1 MDGGYT
7 KKMGILGIVIGI
19 CIILTSCTLNTNE
32 KDNSK
37 LINSVK
43 QIETYDYKL
52 NTFQI
57 TYDDYKKNTKK
68 FVTSYFNKDDDDM
81 LVYNGKLYK
90 CKDLVGMSLKEYK
103 ELGDKVFSKPYE
115 TAEIKRSAVNIS
127 NVYYSKEDPFQFKY
141 VYSKYIIEIEKEEIT
156 IYKRYSFLKQD
167 NEWKVTTIDKITET
181 KDYKYDKTK
190 LSGYTTYNNK
200 PVEYANNINLL
211 EIQ

>member
-1 MDGGYT
+1 MEGGQI
-7 KKMGILGIVIGI
+7 KNRGILGILLGI
-19 CIILTSCTLNTNE
+19 CIILTSCTLKTNE

-57 TYDDYKKNTKK
+57 TYDNYKKNTQK
-68 FVTSYFNKDDDDM
+68 FVTSYFNKDDKDI
-81 LVYNGKLYK
+81 LAYIGKVYKG
-90 CKDLVGMSLKEYK
+90 KDLAGMSLKEYK
-103 ELGDKVFSKPYE
+103 ELGEKAFNTLYG
-115 TAEIKRSAVNIS
+115 TAEIKSSSVSIS

-141 VYSKYIIEIEKEEIT
+141 VFAKYIIEIGKEEIT

-200 PVEYANNINLL
+200 PVEYAHSINLL
-211 EIQ
+211 EIK

>member
-1 MDGGYT
+1 MEGGQI
-7 KKMGILGIVIGI
+7 KNWAIFAIVLGI

-37 LINSVK
+37 LIYSVK

-90 CKDLVGMSLKEYK
+90 CKDLAGMPLKEYK
-103 ELGDKVFSKPYE
+103 ELGEKVFNKPYE
-115 TAEIKRSAVNIS
+115 TVEIKSSSVSIS

-141 VYSKYIIEIEKEEIT
+141 VFAKYIIEIGKEENT

-200 PVEYANNINLL
+200 PVEYAHSINLNN
-211 EIQ
+211 